1 MIAGFLNSSV
11 VDGQAR
17 QHKTHSCMRKVP
29 SKPAS
34 TQSCRRRSQ
43 VVMLAGS
50 EAVALEPDGLAPGE
64 AETDEPKRPR
74 AWKNVLLGLCFGF
87 IAGMMGALAG
97 LGGGV
102 ILIPLMTGVL
112 GISQHV
118 AHGTSLVAVAFT
130 ASIGAASY
138 AMKGGIVR
146 VSTALLIS
154 TLAVVTA
161 KISSQFAQAVKSEK
175 LKWYFAQYLVFASLL
190 LLVQPLFQQLQLF
203 GGLQMEGMDLKVQN
217 GFITTLLGLVTG
229 TVTGLVGVGGGTI
242 MVPGMT
248 ILLGFAQKTAQG
260 TALLASIAPSIVS
273 ATTYIASGNVVPSL
287 LYGILP
293 GVSVGSLFGA
303 NIAVRS
309 QDGFLRLF
317 CASLLL
323 LSGLRTLFS
332 TKRPVQTAEEEDDN
346 EILKPSKKVPEE
358 GFLTSSRC
366 KLHYKYLNQDVKGK
380 NPLVLLHMVPRSM
393 DEFKE
398 FLEEMANNR
407 SWKRPVILFDLPG
420 YGASERFKDIPMKHV
435 ADEILTGLRS
445 LGIRTKVD
453 VFGHLLGAHVAM
465 SMASRKPRR
474 VRRLAL
480 ADPIYL
486 TPESRELVAAWE
498 KGMPKPQ
505 VDENG
510 EFFVNVWNK
519 RSQFVP
525 PDINYRCVM
534 DELRAA
540 DTGHSSSFSVSK
552 TPMED
557 ILPKVKAPSLVL
569 WSSGV
574 VGMFDSFGWKIG
586 ENRALVERG
595 LPTVDVLEIADANI
609 DGLCTHTSAYSDPVL
624 EYLQS

>member
-1 MIAGFLNSSV
+1 MIAGFLNSTAV
-11 VDGQAR
+11 KR
-17 QHKTHSCMRKVP
+17 QSRHGIHRCIHMVP
-29 SKPAS
+29 SKSSS
-34 TQSCRRRSQ
+34 TQGYRRRSQ

-50 EAVALEPDGLAPGE
+50 EAAALGPDGLGTGE
-64 AETDEPKRPR
+64 PETDEPKQPR

-138 AMKGGIVR
+138 ALRGGIVR

-161 KISSQFAQAVKSEK
+161 RISSQFAQAVKSEN

-203 GGLQMEGMDLKVQN
+203 GGVQMEGMDLKVRN
-217 GFITTLLGLVTG
+217 SLIATLLGLVTG
-229 TVTGLVGVGGGTI
+229 SVTGLVGVGGGTI

-248 ILLGFAQKTAQG
+248 ILMGFAQKTAQG

-273 ATTYIASGNVVPSL
+273 ATTYIASGNFVPSL
-287 LYGILP
+287 LFGILP
-293 GVSVGSLFGA
+293 GVSVGSLVGA

-317 CASLLL
+317 CASVLL
-323 LSGLRTLFS
+323 LSGLRSLLS
-332 TKRPVQTAEEEDDN
+332 TKRPVQTAEEVDDN

-366 KLHYKYLNQDVKGK
+366 KLHYKYLNQGIKGK
-380 NPLVLLHMVPRSM
+380 NPLVLLHMAPRSM

-398 FLEEMANNR
+398 FIDEMAKNR
-407 SWKRPVILFDLPG
+407 DWKRPVILFDLPG
-420 YGASERFKDIPMKHV
+420 YGTSDRLKDIPMKRLS
-435 ADEILTGLRS
+435 DEILTGLRS
-445 LGIRTKVD
+445 LGIRSKVD
-453 VFGHLLGAHVAM
+453 IFGHLLGAHVAM
-465 SMASRKPRR
+465 SMASRKPKR
-474 VRRLAL
+474 VRKLAL

-486 TPESRELVAAWE
+486 TAETREMVADWA
-498 KGMPKPQ
+498 KSAPKPQ
-505 VDENG
+505 VVSTERDLIPGYKLTRWLLHNRI
-510 EFFVNVWNK
+510 
-519 RSQFVP
+519 RSM
-525 PDINYRCVM
+525 RM
-534 DELRAA
+534 ER
-540 DTGHSSSFSVSK
+540 SSGTFG
-552 TPMED
+552 TRD
-557 ILPKVKAPSLVL
+557 PSLCLQISTTGVL
-569 WSSGV
+569 W
-574 VGMFDSFGWKIG
+574 M
-586 ENRALVERG
+586 N
-595 LPTVDVLEIADANI
+595 
-609 DGLCTHTSAYSDPVL
+609 
-624 EYLQS
+624 